1 MSRNTLG
8 FNRPLRSIPTKLRN
22 GRPHRSGTEY
32 TALRLLNADVLLV
45 LFFLSELVFLLADVG
60 MGIDIEEEE
69 AVDGFFRLFF
79 FTTLGSSISMDDDVA
94 PVIISAETSVDTKP
108 PVAAHL
114 MATSALRILERDDE
128 TKILRS
134 KIWFGRCR
142 IARTVPEMLNS
153 DMEDA
158 QVYSSG

>member
-22 GRPHRSGTEY
+22 GRPHRSGI
-32 TALRLLNADVLLV
+32 
-45 LFFLSELVFLLADVG
+45 LADVG